1 MMCGPCNY
9 KREAI
14 MRRGSTFSLLAAAII
29 WAISAAPA
37 QAQRDR
43 VFVASYG
50 SDSNPCTFGS
60 PCKTFQNAF
69 NVAAVGG
76 EVTAIDSA
84 GFGPLYITHSITI
97 TSPNGVEAGIAA
109 PSGGTAISIAAGSNG
124 VVVFSGLTLEGAGT
138 ADYGIYV
145 SDAARVEVDN
155 CAIRNYTYAGI
166 YVGTAVPTSILIS
179 DTSVSDVP
187 DSFGIQFIPN
197 TGGSIT
203 AALNRV
209 SVNNAYNAVEIGASN
224 GIVETQ
230 ITHSHLDNN
239 ANCSVFASG
248 ATASDASYVI
258 LQYVSMNQTPVGVS
272 LEGYATAWL
281 SHVVQTT
288 VTGFNSTAGV
298 LLNGANAT
306 AYSDNTNHMM
316 GGISGGSFGSW
327 SPQ

>member
-1 MMCGPCNY
+1 LP
-9 KREAI
+9 
-14 MRRGSTFSLLAAAII
+14 LLAAAL
-29 WAISAAPA
+29 ACALFAAPA

-84 GFGPLYITHSITI
+84 GFGPLDITHSITI

-109 PSGGTAISIAAGSNG
+109 ASGGTAIGIAAGSNG
-124 VVVFSGLTLEGAGT
+124 VVVLRGLTLEGAGT

-145 SDAARVEVDN
+145 NSAAWIEVVN
-155 CAIRNYTYAGI
+155 CAVRNYTVAGI
-166 YVGTAVPTSILIS
+166 YVGTPAQTSALIS
-179 DTSVSDVP
+179 DTAVSD
-187 DSFGIQFIPN
+187 SYFGIEFIPN

-248 ATASDASYVI
+248 AAASDASYVI

-298 LLNGANAT
+298 LLNGAAA

-316 GGISGGSFGSW
+316 GGIMNGNFGTW